1 MIDIFNISIY
11 KKNLNLN
18 NKKLLR
24 YILTLKK
31 QSKGRN
37 KSNPTGWQSFDLN
50 LTQPIFSKLN
60 KEITEY
66 FLQYIN
72 QILLKNNFKI
82 SNMWA
87 NVNGYKDYNLMHYHP
102 NAVVSGVYYLK
113 VPKDSGQLRF
123 HRTDATAFLNLY
135 DFYKTTD
142 TCTSFRIKPAPG
154 MLVVFPAS
162 YTHSVEQSTSEEP
175 RVSIAF
181 NFNIIDPNK

>member
-113 VPKDSGQLRF
+113 VPENSGNIFFVNPASQLIETSWDECIERYTTQNSPFVKVNPIEGQLILF
-123 HRTDATAFLNLY
+123 PSWLQHGVEPNLN
-135 DFYKTTD
+135 K
-142 TCTSFRIKPAPG
+142 K
-154 MLVVFPAS
+154 
-162 YTHSVEQSTSEEP
+162 QN
-175 RVSIAF
+175 RVSLS
-181 NFNIIDPNK
+181 FNISKC